1 MINADKLL
9 IIPTPYFHIQ
19 MLRSVRTCRG
29 VSSVAIPYLCFFCTL
44 LSIAT
49 AEDFKDW
56 NIPEGNA
63 IDTLKLFSNQGGTQ
77 IMFSDEAVSGVTTN
91 SVDGNFSSTEA
102 LSTMLN
108 GTKLEMVRSGEKPI
122 YAIKLKNAWSEKKKE
137 STAQFASSKKENP
150 FFIFLTQFIQTL
162 DPRKQQPQTKIDA
175 GGNAYELSPFLIES
189 STNHIGYYAENTLAG
204 SRLNSK
210 VSDLAASISIV
221 SQQQMED
228 TASVDINEILL
239 YEANVEGTKNFTRYT
254 IDKDGAVTDYIAGF
268 SNGSE
273 ASGPFDSNR
282 MRGIGQAKI
291 ARNYFPSISR
301 IPFDSYNTSTVEI
314 NRGPNSILFG
324 LGNAAGI
331 INQSLKTAL
340 IGDNSAQLKLRIG
353 SWDARR
359 AMLSFNQ
366 TIIPDKLAV
375 LIASVHDEKGFQ
387 RQPAHDISDRI
398 YFNLNYRPTSTTTLQ
413 FYFEAYHNDNRRPNT
428 ITPRDLV
435 TPWREAGSPSWN
447 PVDRTVT
454 LDGVSSGPF
463 DTDAALPAQ
472 LWPESNRP
480 LYYFENGQAQLF
492 TQRNLSSDPTLVS
505 GNSIYRTMVSG
516 YDQKGPLW
524 IAKGI
529 TDNTIYDWE
538 KINIV
543 ATNNGEDRADTIG
556 FELNQKLFPKLFLNI
571 GWHKE
576 QFKSSNSYYISQ
588 QTGATIQVD
597 PNTHLLDGSKNPF
610 YGKPF
615 IEIREPDDFDQW
627 ENNGTLRTALA
638 YELDFTQSGN
648 ATQYLGKHRIM
659 GLWSRQTQNGG
670 FHRWRQVVTS
680 EHDWIIP
687 SNLTKGSGG
696 AIYRRIYLGDNNGNV
711 NVAPEIPTNRDFS
724 FPLYRAYP
732 IPGTTD
738 LSPISHW
745 QWDQEAVD
753 SARVLHMASS
763 NDQQITDTRSLVI
776 QNYLLNNRIISTL
789 GWRNDRNKA
798 RTTELFAID
807 PDTGLVDPNSSD
819 ISWLHWR
826 KASGSTSSMGIV
838 AKPTDW
844 LFFHY
849 NKSDNFQLSAVSF
862 DIRDGKYLRNPKG
875 KGIDYGLMVESKNGR
890 FYARANWFTT
900 RQTDS
905 RVDSQFWRMGYFDAE
920 AFYDWAN
927 LAARYEGLSGKE
939 ADDYVDRMLQL
950 PENFM
955 NYRHFVGGTS
965 DLISKGFELNLIY
978 NPKRNWNLK
987 LNLSRQHTLYENL
1000 LPEYAPWR
1008 EARLQVWKNA
1018 HSDAMPIGYQDFWTY
1033 NNLTATDT
1041 IRHIGLLGGSSS
1053 ATPQDWFTVNVENQ
1067 MTLVQNLNGKAVPTQ
1082 REWRWNLISNYVFTD
1097 GVLKNV
1103 GIGGS
1108 IRGEDEALIG
1118 YLGGA
1123 PDPDGILRSLD
1134 ENKPVYSEA
1143 LYHVDLWL
1151 SYKTTIFRDKVG
1163 LKLQLNI
1170 RDAFENGGLQPI
1182 RVNPDGSP
1190 SVFRIIDAR
1199 QFFLSAAFEF

>member
-1 MINADKLL
+1 
-9 IIPTPYFHIQ
+9 
-19 MLRSVRTCRG
+19 MLAFNETV
-29 VSSVAIPYLCFFCTL
+29 
-44 LSIAT
+44 
-49 AEDFKDW
+49 
-56 NIPEGNA
+56 IPE
-63 IDTLKLFSNQGGTQ
+63 
-77 IMFSDEAVSGVTTN
+77 
-91 SVDGNFSSTEA
+91 
-102 LSTMLN
+102 
-108 GTKLEMVRSGEKPI
+108 
-122 YAIKLKNAWSEKKKE
+122 
-137 STAQFASSKKENP
+137 
-150 FFIFLTQFIQTL
+150 
-162 DPRKQQPQTKIDA
+162 
-175 GGNAYELSPFLIES
+175 
-189 STNHIGYYAENTLAG
+189 
-204 SRLNSK
+204 
-210 VSDLAASISIV
+210 
-221 SQQQMED
+221 
-228 TASVDINEILL
+228 
-239 YEANVEGTKNFTRYT
+239 
-254 IDKDGAVTDYIAGF
+254 
-268 SNGSE
+268 
-273 ASGPFDSNR
+273 
-282 MRGIGQAKI
+282 
-291 ARNYFPSISR
+291 
-301 IPFDSYNTSTVEI
+301 
-314 NRGPNSILFG
+314 
-324 LGNAAGI
+324 
-331 INQSLKTAL
+331 
-340 IGDNSAQLKLRIG
+340 
-353 SWDARR
+353 
-359 AMLSFNQ
+359 
-366 TIIPDKLAV
+366 KLAV

-428 ITPRDLV
+428 VTPRDLV

-454 LDGVSSGPF
+454 VNAVSSGPF
-463 DTDAALPAQ
+463 DIDGDLPAQ

-492 TQRNLSSDPTLVS
+492 TQRHLSSDPSLVS

-516 YDQKGPLW
+516 YDQQGPSW

-529 TDNTIYDWE
+529 TDKSIYDWE

-543 ATNNGEDRADTIG
+543 AANNGEDRADTIG
-556 FELNQKLFPKLFLNI
+556 FELNQKLLPKLFLNI

-588 QTGATIQVD
+588 QTGATIQID
-597 PNTHLLDGSKNPF
+597 PNTHLLDGSENPF

-615 IEIREPDDFDQW
+615 IEVREPDDFDQW
-627 ENNGTLRTALA
+627 ENNGTLRTAFA
-638 YELDFTQSGN
+638 YDLDFTQSGN
-648 ATQYLGKHRIM
+648 ATQFLGKHRIM

-696 AIYRRIYLGDNNGNV
+696 AIYRRIYVGDNDGNV
-711 NVAPEIPTNRDFS
+711 NAAPEIPANSDFS
-724 FPLYRAYP
+724 YPLYRSYP
-732 IPGTTD
+732 IAGTTD
-738 LSPISHW
+738 SSPISNW
-745 QWDQEAVD
+745 KWDEETVD
-753 SARVLHMASS
+753 SARVLHRISS
-763 NDQQITDTRSLVI
+763 TDQQITDTQSLVI

-798 RTTELFAID
+798 RTTELLAID
-807 PDTGLVDPNSSD
+807 PDTGLVDPESSD
-819 ISWLHWR
+819 ISWLNWR
-826 KASGSTSSMGIV
+826 KASGHTSSMGIV

-849 NKSDNFQLSAVSF
+849 NKSDNFQLSGVSF
-862 DIRDGKYLRNPKG
+862 DIRDGRYLQTPKG
-875 KGIDYGLMVESKNGR
+875 KGIDYGFTVESKNGK
-890 FYARANWFTT
+890 FYARANWFSTH
-900 RQTDS
+900 QTNS

-927 LAARYEGLSGKE
+927 LAARYEGLSGIE
-939 ADDYVDRMLQL
+939 AAHYVDQMLQL
-950 PENFM
+950 PEHFM
-955 NYRHFVGGTS
+955 DYRHFVGGTS

-987 LNLSRQHTLYENL
+987 FNLSRQHTLYENL

-1018 HSDAMPIGYQDFWTY
+1018 HSDAMPVGYQDFWTY

-1067 MTLVQNLNGKAVPTQ
+1067 MTLVQNLDGKVVPTQ

-1097 GVLKNV
+1097 GVLKNI

-1108 IRGEDEALIG
+1108 VRGEDEALIG
-1118 YLGGA
+1118 YRGGEA
-1123 PDPDGILRSLD
+1123 DPDGILRSLD
-1134 ENKPVYSEA
+1134 KNKPVYSEA

-1151 SYKTTIFRDKVG
+1151 SYKTTVFRDKVG
-1163 LKLQLNI
+1163 LRLQLNI
-1170 RDAFENGGLQPI
+1170 RDALENGGLQPI